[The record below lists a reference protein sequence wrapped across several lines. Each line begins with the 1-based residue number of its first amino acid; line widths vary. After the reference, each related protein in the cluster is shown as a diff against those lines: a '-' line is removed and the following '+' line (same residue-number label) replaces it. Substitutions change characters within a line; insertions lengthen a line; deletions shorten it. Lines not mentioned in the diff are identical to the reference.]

1 MKREDAIKYILLEKK
16 GKLDDLLNN
25 LTKEQVDGLLLT
37 GLIKRGEEH
46 DKTKSWAVTKKA
58 SDLYEEKLEKESF
71 MQKIHNFI
79 NFRIMKETST
89 LNIIQ

>member
-1 MKREDAIKYILLEKK
+1 MKREEAIKYILSEKK

-25 LTKEQVDGLLLT
+25 LTTEQIDGLLLT
-37 GLIKRGEEH
+37 GLLRRGEEC

-58 SDLYEEKLEKESF
+58 FDLYEEKSEKESF

-79 NFRIMKETST
+79 NFKIMKETST
-89 LNIIQ
+89 LNII